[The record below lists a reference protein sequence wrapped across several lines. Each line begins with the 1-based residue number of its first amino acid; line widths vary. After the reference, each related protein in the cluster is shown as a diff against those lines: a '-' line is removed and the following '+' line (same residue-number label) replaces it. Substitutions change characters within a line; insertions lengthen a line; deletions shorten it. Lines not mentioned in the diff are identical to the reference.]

1 VLEQARIVLA
11 TASVSVKTISASVLG
26 RLDRPNVDRLLKG
39 WAQELLDIAEMK
51 VDVHGRDAVDW
62 SRAYIVMSNHQS
74 LLDIPVIAVTLPGS
88 LRFVAKKELF
98 RIPLWGPAMA
108 RAGIISI
115 DRQDRQSAIES
126 LRAAGEALKS
136 GVHIW
141 IAPEGTRSLDGQL
154 GKLKKGGFQLAIDTG
169 APILPMVIDGTKD
182 ARKKHSRQLVRGVT
196 AKVTFGKAIEAAGRD
211 REELMRA
218 VESFFRATLS

>member
-1 VLEQARIVLA
+1 
-11 TASVSVKTISASVLG
+11 SVKTISASVLG

-74 LLDIPVIAVTLPGS
+74 LLDIPVIAVTVPGS

-98 RIPLWGPAMA
+98 RIPLWGPAMRA
-108 RAGIISI
+108 AGIISI
-115 DRQDRQSAIES
+115 DRGNRESAIAS
-126 LRAAGEALKS
+126 LRGAADAIQE

-141 IAPEGTRSLDGQL
+141 IAPEGTR
-154 GKLKKGGFQLAIDTG
+154 
-169 APILPMVIDGTKD
+169 
-182 ARKKHSRQLVRGVT
+182 
-196 AKVTFGKAIEAAGRD
+196 
-211 REELMRA
+211 
-218 VESFFRATLS
+218 